1 MRCRQFDSTKH
12 SKVISIFVLVVPLRS
27 PTWGLTLF
35 NISISQCAESSVAI
49 RHSVQNGLAKMADP
63 TASDPIDFA
72 FAVLFRNIP

>member
-27 PTWGLTLF
+27 PTWGRTLF
-35 NISISQCAESSVAI
+35 NVSISQCAVSSVAI
-49 RHSVQNGLAKMADP
+49 RHSVQNSLAKMADP